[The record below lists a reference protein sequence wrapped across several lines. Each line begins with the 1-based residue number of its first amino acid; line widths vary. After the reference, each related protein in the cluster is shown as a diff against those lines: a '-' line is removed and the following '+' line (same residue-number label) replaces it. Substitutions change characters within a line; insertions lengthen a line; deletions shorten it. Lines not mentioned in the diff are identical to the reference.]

1 LTLTGATTFTHSS
14 SNPLFS
20 GSTLDVGNGS
30 TFVQDTVDVLGVDT
44 VIVRTNGT
52 ITHGDNSGSK
62 DSQVYISATN
72 MTIETGGQV
81 ISNGLGYNSST
92 GTGEGGDGAGAGGA
106 GYGGIGGAGTVGA
119 GGATYG
125 SATAP
130 SDLGSGGGNNG
141 TGGGEG
147 GGAIRLVVSNTL
159 LHNGHIGS
167 DGNNGVGTGDGGG
180 SGGSIWIDV
189 GTMTCSGGTLSADGG
204 DGVGAGGGGG
214 GGRIALLYTTY
225 SGCAPTVAGSLI
237 GNNPGSDGSTVEDA
251 NAPTL
256 DTFTVTPANPTVND
270 SLEVYVSA
278 SYSGNISEITIY
290 LDGSPPA
297 TGLVKTCS
305 FDPVQSPAVCE
316 YAISPLERGDHTIT
330 AIVTGADATTRQQGL
345 ARSVADQTTNNRVH
359 LDRLG
364 VGLTNVHFTLDFDLP
379 GTSSGTLSIFFPV
392 GFEVVGTSSATGTCQ
407 SGTVTGFDIATGSSN
422 RTVEATKTDCGPGAV
437 HVEGIYVNL
446 PSDVQSYEVTWTN
459 DNGFG
464 GVYITDN
471 DQVTVASN
479 VDPSI
484 SFNVGTAASG
494 SPPCSHTFA
503 GNGGVVALGTLDTGT
518 VSSSDVSSVNHICTR
533 MSHNATVGAV
543 ITVRSLYAELRS
555 LSTPADMIPAVGTNL
570 SAGTEGYGLCVGSE
584 SAHYGND
591 PAADPAAD
599 DPNFDGSDFAT
610 ANCTSSVH
618 QVGLLATS
626 AKLLWM
632 TETPTENAFARVFMK
647 ASISSLTEAH
657 DDYTDTLTFIMTATY

>member
-44 VIVRTNGT
+44 VIVRTGGT

-62 DSQVYISATN
+62 DAQVYISATN
-72 MTIETGGQV
+72 MTIESGGIV
-81 ISNGLGYNSST
+81 TSNGRGYDSST
-92 GTGEGGDGAGAGGA
+92 GTGEGGDGLGAGGA
-106 GYGGIGGAGTVGA
+106 GYGGQGGPGTVGA
-119 GGATYG
+119 AGATYG
-125 SATAP
+125 SATSP

-159 LHNGHIGS
+159 LHSGHIGS

-180 SGGSIWIDV
+180 SGGSIWIDA
-189 GTMTCSGGTLSADGG
+189 GTITCSGGTMSADGG
-204 DGVGAGGGGG
+204 NGLGAGGGGG
-214 GGRIALLYTTY
+214 GGRISMLYLNY
-225 SGCAPTVAGSLI
+225 SGCAPSKVGGTGNVVGDAGSL
-237 GNNPGSDGSTVEDA
+237 NEAV
-251 NAPTL
+251 NAPL
-256 DTFTVTPANPTVND
+256 IDTFTVTPANPTVND
-270 SLEVYVSA
+270 SLQVYVAA
-278 SYSGNISEITIY
+278 SYSGNVSEIAIY

-305 FDPVQSPAVCE
+305 FNPVQASATCE
-316 YAISPLERGDHTIT
+316 YVIEPQERGDHTIT
-330 AIVTGADATTRQQGL
+330 TIITGADATTRQQGL
-345 ARSVADQTTNNRVH
+345 ARSVAAATTNNEAH
-359 LDRLG
+359 LDRLQTDE
-364 VGLTNVHFTLDFDLP
+364 TNVHFTLDFELP
-379 GTSSGTLSIFFPV
+379 GTSSGTLTITFPAGFVVTDV
-392 GFEVVGTSSATGTCQ
+392 GSASGTCQ
-407 SGTVTGFDIATGSSN
+407 SGTVSGFDIATGALVV
-422 RTVEATKTDCGPGAV
+422 TATKTDCGPGAV
-437 HVEGIYVNL
+437 SVQGIYVTL
-446 PSDVQSYEVTWTN
+446 PSGVGAYEITWTN

-464 GVYITDN
+464 AVVIMDD
-471 DQVTVASN
+471 DQVTVSSN

-494 SPPCSHTFA
+494 SPCSHTFA

-518 VSSSDVSSVNHICTR
+518 ISSSDSNSVNHICTR

-555 LSTPADMIPAVGTNL
+555 LSTPADMIPAVGTTL
-570 SAGTEGYGLCVGSE
+570 SAGTEGYGLCVGSDGG
-584 SAHYGND
+584 HFGND

-599 DPNFDGSDFAT
+599 DPNFTGSDFAT
-610 ANCTSSVH
+610 ANCTSSAH
-618 QVGLLATS
+618 QVGLMTTS